1 MLGLF
6 RLNLAQKPCFA
17 MLFKFKKN
25 DSVYFKTVLT

>member
-17 MLFKFKKN
+17 MLFKLKKM
-25 DSVYFKTVLT
+25 TVFILKLF